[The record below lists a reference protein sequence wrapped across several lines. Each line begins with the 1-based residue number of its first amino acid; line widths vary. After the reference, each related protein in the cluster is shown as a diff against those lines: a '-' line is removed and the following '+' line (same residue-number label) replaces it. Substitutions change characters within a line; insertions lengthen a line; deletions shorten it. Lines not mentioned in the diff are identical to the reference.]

1 MVSHTAEPAGKQKDL
16 TTQLLLKYQHHKHIF
31 GMWEEVVMA
40 DVVWAWDRERD
51 WVLSLRNRSLA
62 WSGLMQA
69 HQPLAGLPH
78 TSTPVHTVSV
88 LLLLQPEKSSSIKV
102 WRGQQH
108 RARHNSA
115 EDREKASKSKC
126 LSLWARV
133 GFTGAPLTFQSD
145 LNLQENAWE
154 QRITHTICK
163 HIKIL
168 RTLAFV
174 RNFVNSCQIKLISVR
189 QYNNTPYK

>member
-1 MVSHTAEPAGKQKDL
+1 MQKTEKRQVKVNVYLYEP
-16 TTQLLLKYQHHKHIF
+16 
-31 GMWEEVVMA
+31 E
-40 DVVWAWDRERD
+40 
-51 WVLSLRNRSLA
+51 
-62 WSGLMQA
+62 
-69 HQPLAGLPH
+69 
-78 TSTPVHTVSV
+78 
-88 LLLLQPEKSSSIKV
+88 
-102 WRGQQH
+102 
-108 RARHNSA
+108 
-115 EDREKASKSKC
+115 
-126 LSLWARV
+126 V